1 MKINDFQVKTASG
14 EEKSLGDYKGKVLL
28 IVNVASKCGL
38 VGQYDQL
45 EELYN
50 YYDRKDFEI
59 IAFPCNQFGNQEP
72 GSNEE
77 IQQFCKINYGVS
89 FKVFG
94 KIDVNGENADPLYK
108 YLKKEKK
115 GIINNEIKWNFT
127 KFLVDK
133 NGKVVD
139 RFSPLKNP
147 LSIKPYIDKLI

>member
-1 MKINDFQVKTASG
+1 MKINDFQVKTASW
-14 EEKSLGDYKGKVLL
+14 EEKSLWDYKWKVLL
-28 IVNVASKCGL
+28 IVNVASKCWL

-59 IAFPCNQFGNQEP
+59 IAFPCNQFWNQEP
-72 GSNEE
+72 WSNEE
-77 IQQFCKINYGVS
+77 IQQFCKINYWVS

-94 KIDVNGENADPLYK
+94 KIDVNWENADPLYK

-115 GIINNEIKWNFT
+115 WIINNEIKWNFT